1 MNFAAILKNIERYFM
16 LDACFF
22 AVDSKLI
29 VIIFYRMFVFA
40 IVVHAF
46 VLFSAKK
53 PTWDEVVSR
62 VQKFLEHID
71 RLNIPFILEAK
82 TSTEPLMNKYAR
94 LFDLTC
100 SQSEKVRLC

>member
-1 MNFAAILKNIERYFM
+1 M
-16 LDACFF
+16 LDR
-22 AVDSKLI
+22 DSKLI
-29 VIIFYRMFVFA
+29 FVIFYRTLVFP
-40 IVVHAF
+40 IVIRAF

-53 PTWDEVVSR
+53 LTWDEVVSR

-100 SQSEKVRLC
+100 SQPEKVRLF